1 MAVTRLFIDSGAFVA
16 TDLPRDQY
24 HRQSRQAWT
33 QLSDSAIRLYSSD
46 AVFQETMM
54 LLHHRAGVEFAIR
67 WAEDHLRGNVIT
79 WLPIDAQVRRSALP
93 WMKKF
98 ADQTVSF
105 VDTTSF
111 VLMRRENIRHV
122 FSFDRHFA
130 AAGFRL
136 WPD

>member
-1 MAVTRLFIDSGAFVA
+1 MEVTRLFVDTGALVGA
-16 TDLPRDQY
+16 ALPRDHY
-24 HRQSRQAWT
+24 HQKSREAWE
-33 QLSDSAIRLYSSD
+33 QLSNLSLRLYSSD
-46 AVFQETMM
+46 AVFQETMVF
-54 LLHHRAGVEFAIR
+54 LHHRAGPESAIR
-67 WAEDHLRGNVIT
+67 WAEAHLQSKLIS
-79 WLPIDAQVRRSALP
+79 WLPVEAQARRSALP

-98 ADQTVSF
+98 ADQAVSF
-105 VDTTSF
+105 VDATSF

>member
-1 MAVTRLFIDSGAFVA
+1 ML
-16 TDLPRDQY
+16 
-24 HRQSRQAWT
+24 
-33 QLSDSAIRLYSSD
+33 
-46 AVFQETMM
+46 FQETMVF
-54 LLHHRAGVEFAIR
+54 LHHRAGPESAIR
-67 WAEDHLRGNVIT
+67 WAEAHLQSKLIS
-79 WLPIDAQVRRSALP
+79 WLPVEAQARKSALP

-98 ADQTVSF
+98 ADQAVSF
-105 VDTTSF
+105 VDATSF